1 MSVNSSIKYSRQREM
16 IFNQVKNFP
25 VHPTADEVYTA
36 LKKDNPELSLGTVYR
51 NLNLLSELG
60 QLKKIHI
67 DNAKDRFDARTDPHC
82 HLLCTK
88 CGKVFDIE
96 DDAATGIEQRI
107 LKRYG
112 HVVEEVSLNLKGIC
126 QSCAEEFDPK
136 ENDI

>member
-1 MSVNSSIKYSRQREM
+1 MNPSIKYSHQREM
-16 IFNQVKNFP
+16 IFNHVKNFP

-36 LKKDNPELSLGTVYR
+36 LKKENPGLSLGTVYR

-67 DNAKDRFDARTDPHC
+67 DSAKDRFDARTDPHG

-88 CGKVFDIE
+88 CGRVFDIE
-96 DDAATGIEQRI
+96 DNAADGIEQRI

-112 HVVEEVSLNLKGIC
+112 HIVEEVVLDLKGIC
-126 QSCAEEFDPK
+126 QTCSEPNEPD
-136 ENDI
+136 ETDI